1 MTTTVGVFD
10 SGVGGLTVVAALHAL
25 LPALPIRYLADTA
38 YVPYGER
45 SAAEVEARALV
56 LAARLVDEG
65 CALLVVACNTATSA
79 AIETLR
85 ERFAVPVVGME
96 PPLKPALAQ
105 SGRGR
110 VAVLVT
116 PSTAR
121 GERLER
127 LRRAYAGTAEV
138 VTVALPG
145 LADLVE
151 EGAVS
156 GPAIDALLRRE
167 LAALPAG
174 VDAVALGCTHYGF
187 VRGAIERVLGPGVR
201 VVDAAEAVA
210 RRVQQQLAEHGLA
223 LPEGAA
229 VAVEC
234 AATGDA
240 EAFAS
245 TVGRLQAAGA
255 VLPPLYVLRPEAAGE
270 GRA

>member
-1 MTTTVGVFD
+1 MATTVGVFD

-38 YVPYGER
+38 YFPYGER

-56 LAARLVDEG
+56 LAQRLVDEG
-65 CALLVVACNTATSA
+65 CALLVVACNTASSA
-79 AIETLR
+79 ALEALR
-85 ERFAVPVVGME
+85 ERFAVPVVGIE

-127 LRRAYAGTAEV
+127 LRRAYAGSAEV
-138 VTVALPG
+138 ATVALPG

-151 EGAVS
+151 GGAVA
-156 GPAIDALLRRE
+156 GPAVEALLRRE
-167 LAALPAG
+167 LAALPDG

-187 VRGAIERVLGPGVR
+187 VRATIEQLLGPGVR

-210 RRVQQQLAEHGLA
+210 RRVQQQLVEHGLA
-223 LPEGAA
+223 VPGGAE
-229 VAVEC
+229 VTVDC

-240 EAFAS
+240 AAFAA
-245 TVGRLQAAGA
+245 TVERLRAAGSA
-255 VLPPLYVLRPEAAGE
+255 LPPLRVLRPEAAVE
-270 GRA
+270 ERA